1 MPVAPFYGPPPS
13 VSRTVI
19 RVCKASSRRGRDPSR
34 ARERRV
40 FAATRFG
47 AQSPLELNTESRPPR
62 PRWHSGP
69 DWRKGSRIWP
79 LVWQNWSRTVAGSR
93 DSGRCGSR
101 GGGRRDRGDKPT
113 CGEWHLRKVSWCF
126 MLSKKDTTDSP
137 SGDRIGQ
144 KAQSVPVSKNSHRM
158 ISGAAAR
165 GSAILPVVSWTRSN
179 LCLDTS
185 RSKRRNGTWAANRN
199 YALPSTTEWASN
211 RTIHRLRS
219 SVCV

>member
-1 MPVAPFYGPPPS
+1 VVVTLAERESDVFLLPPDSAP
-13 VSRTVI
+13 
-19 RVCKASSRRGRDPSR
+19 SRRWNRTQNHGLHVLAGTLDQIG
-34 ARERRV
+34 ER
-40 FAATRFG
+40 G
-47 AQSPLELNTESRPPR
+47 
-62 PRWHSGP
+62 
-69 DWRKGSRIWP
+69 
-79 LVWQNWSRTVAGSR
+79 AGSGR
-93 DSGRCGSR
+93 WSGRTGR
-101 GGGRRDRGDKPT
+101 GGGWFARLGKVRLPRGRRRDRGDKPT

-179 LCLDTS
+179 FCLDTS

-199 YALPSTTEWASN
+199 YALPSTTERASN